1 MGLVARE
8 LERRGIPAVSLSSA
22 LSITRSVA
30 APRAVFLD
38 FPLGR
43 TAGRAFDTAMQH
55 DIVRRALDLL
65 RDAEHPGALVEPGY
79 RWAADDA
86 WKDTVMRP
94 GGSGGGDDRMTRV
107 DVPQYQCE
115 ADAAAADPQCPTCI
129 WLAADAAAPAA
140 DGVPRGA

>member
-8 LERRGIPAVSLSSA
+8 VERRGIPAVSLSSA

-43 TAGRAFDTAMQH
+43 TAGRAFDTDMQL
-55 DIVRRALDLL
+55 DIVRRALDLA
-65 RDAEHPGALVEPGY
+65 RDAEQPGALVELGY

-86 WKDTVMRP
+86 WKDTVMRR
-94 GGSGGGDDRMTRV
+94 GGAGDDRMTRV

-115 ADAAAADPQCPTCI
+115 ADARAADPQCPTCI
-129 WLAADAAAPAA
+129 YLGADAAARASV
-140 DGVPRGA
+140 GVRRGV